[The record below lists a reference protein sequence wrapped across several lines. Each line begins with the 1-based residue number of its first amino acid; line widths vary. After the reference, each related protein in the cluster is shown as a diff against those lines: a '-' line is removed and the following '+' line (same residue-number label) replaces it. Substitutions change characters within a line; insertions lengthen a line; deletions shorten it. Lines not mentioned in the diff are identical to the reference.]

1 MSTPSLNSSP
11 APAQASEL
19 ALRISPLA
27 GWVLA
32 FFLAAGLLSNLWWF
46 CRGKVDWLPP
56 DLTADAILHGE
67 VTHKLAKQLSSALLP
82 QQAAGFERGASW
94 LLLNDSGPRVR
105 QGCPGWLFIADEF
118 KLNRQAQANA
128 QAKAAAVIEAH
139 RQLRQRG
146 VQLLLAV
153 VPDKSRIASEQLCG
167 LYRPGQFDARISTWV
182 GQLQAAGV
190 DAMDLTPALQTQ
202 GAQAFLRTD
211 THWSEEGANA
221 AALALAGHIQA
232 SGFKATPQQHFDSL
246 REAMAPRPGDLV
258 RLAGLDGLP
267 LSLQPPV
274 QSVAATRISAQAK
287 PVAAGADNLD
297 DLFGDDNLPNVA
309 LIGTSFSHNSS
320 FSDFLQYALG
330 APLGNFA
337 KDGGEFSGAATAYF
351 SSPAFRQTPPKLLV
365 WEIPERDLQTPYGEE
380 IKWAP

>member
-1 MSTPSLNSSP
+1 MTTPSLNSP
-11 APAQASEL
+11 LTPAQASEL

-27 GWVLA
+27 GCVLA
-32 FFLAAGLLSNLWWF
+32 LFLTAGLLSNLWWF
-46 CRGKVDWLPP
+46 CKNKVQWLPP
-56 DLTADAILHGE
+56 GITVDAILHGE

-82 QQAAGFERGASW
+82 QQAASFERGASW

-118 KLNRQAQANA
+118 KLNRLAQANA
-128 QAKAAAVIEAH
+128 QAKAAAVIEVQKKLH
-139 RQLRQRG
+139 QRG
-146 VQLLLAV
+146 VRLLLAV

-167 LYRPGQFDARISTWV
+167 LYRPRQFEARISTWIE
-182 GQLQAAGV
+182 QLQAVGV
-190 DAMDLTPALQTQ
+190 DAMDLTAALQAQ

-211 THWSEEGANA
+211 THWSESGANA
-221 AALALAGHIQA
+221 GAWVLAEHIRA
-232 SGFKATPQQHFDSL
+232 SGFKATPQEHFDRH
-246 REAMAPRPGDLV
+246 REAMAPLAGDLV

-267 LSLQPPV
+267 LSLQPPA
-274 QSVAATRISAQAK
+274 QSVAATRIS
-287 PVAAGADNLD
+287 VHAGQPQGAGDNLD

-320 FSDFLQYALG
+320 FSDFLQSALG

-351 SSPAFRQTPPKLLV
+351 ASPAFRQTAPKLLI
-365 WEIPERDLQTPYGEE
+365 WEIPERDLQTPYNDQ
-380 IKWAP
+380 IKWSP